1 MDMNDTWILLI
12 NSLILLIQSLILLIG
27 SLYLLATGAK
37 GLIEKKPFLIQSRWV
52 GLPWYVVCYVLFLR
66 RLTED
71 NHYEL
76 IFQMLLIVVAVLYA
90 MRRPSYTFFGVT
102 DTSFREALHA
112 ALAAKSI
119 SFEDELFP
127 RAGYPIKIHLKDQ
140 NMDLEFLVKDL
151 LGTGRLTAS
160 KGGRLE
166 VLNDIAA
173 EMGKYFRVN
182 PVRMNRLSF
191 IRRIILGIIMMRWA
205 IFCLSGLSSLI
216 YLS

>member
-12 NSLILLIQSLILLIG
+12 NSLILLIKSLSLLIS

-52 GLPWYVVCYVLFLR
+52 ELAWLGCVLLPSS

-71 NHYEL
+71 NHYEP
-76 IFQMLLIVVAVLYA
+76 IFLMLAFVVFVVAELYA

-127 RAGYPIKIHLKDQ
+127 LAGYPIKIHLKDQ
-140 NMDLEFLVKDL
+140 NMDLEFLVEDL

-173 EMGKYFRVN
+173 EMVKYFRVN

-191 IRRIILGIIMMRWA
+191 IVRIILGIMMIW
-205 IFCLSGLSSLI
+205 GLL
-216 YLS
+216 YDVGGLYFV

>member
-1 MDMNDTWILLI
+1 M
-12 NSLILLIQSLILLIG
+12 
-27 SLYLLATGAK
+27 LA
-37 GLIEKKPFLIQSRWV
+37 F
-52 GLPWYVVCYVLFLR
+52 
-66 RLTED
+66 
-71 NHYEL
+71 
-76 IFQMLLIVVAVLYA
+76 VVAVLDE
-90 MRRPSYTFFGVT
+90 MRRSSYTFFGVT
-102 DTSFREALHA
+102 NTSFREALHA

-173 EMGKYFRVN
+173 EMVKYFRVN

-191 IRRIILGIIMMRWA
+191 IVRIILGIMMMG
-205 IFCLSGLSSLI
+205 ILLYDEGGYILSK
-216 YLS
+216 